1 LPRTETPDDPIAAA
15 RIVAAAAMEHAAD
28 LDRDAAFPTADV
40 AALAATGL
48 LTAPVPRVAGGLGL
62 GSEALGSPALLE
74 VLRLLGSG
82 NLSLGRLYEGH
93 VNAWRLIASY
103 ASGPQLRTWA
113 EAARAGDLFA
123 VWNSQR
129 GDGVRMT
136 PVPGGFRLDGA
147 KILASGTGHLTR
159 PLITAR
165 QPDGTMRMVVVPLP
179 EPQAGADPDQ
189 WRAVGMRASLSGGF
203 DFTGIEVGDADLLG
217 GPGDYERQPDF
228 SAGAWR
234 FAAVQ
239 LGGIEAIVDE
249 VRAHLRRTE
258 RGGDPHQRARIAAMV
273 TATITA
279 RLWLERAVN
288 VVNEPDPDAALACVN
303 LARLAVEEAGL
314 QVMELAQRSVGLQA
328 FLQSNPLERLCRDLA
343 TYLRQPNP
351 DGARMAAT
359 AYVLGSDRPTGELW
373 R

>member
-1 LPRTETPDDPIAAA
+1 
-15 RIVAAAAMEHAAD
+15 
-28 LDRDAAFPTADV
+28 
-40 AALAATGL
+40 
-48 LTAPVPRVAGGLGL
+48 
-62 GSEALGSPALLE
+62 
-74 VLRLLGSG
+74 
-82 NLSLGRLYEGH
+82 
-93 VNAWRLIASY
+93 
-103 ASGPQLRTWA
+103 
-113 EAARAGDLFA
+113 
-123 VWNSQR
+123 
-129 GDGVRMT
+129 MT

-147 KILASGTGHLTR
+147 KVLASGTGHLTR

-179 EPQAGADPDQ
+179 EPHAGADPDQ

-203 DFTGIEVGDADLLG
+203 DFTGIEVAEADLLG

-258 RGGDPHQRARIAAMV
+258 RGGDPHQRARIAAIV

-279 RLWLERAVN
+279 RLWLERAVD

-328 FLQSNPLERLCRDLA
+328 FLQPNPLKRLCRDLA

-351 DGARMAAT
+351 DGARTAAA
-359 AYVLGSDRPTGELW
+359 AYVLGSDHPTGELW

>member
-1 LPRTETPDDPIAAA
+1 LRRTEPLADPVAAA

-28 LDRDAAFPTADV
+28 LDHEGAFPTADV

-48 LTAPVPRVAGGLGL
+48 LTAPVPRAAGGLGL

-159 PLITAR
+159 P
-165 QPDGTMRMVVVPLP
+165 RMVVVPLP

-279 RLWLERAVN
+279 RLWLERAVD
-288 VVNEPDPDAALACVN
+288 VVNEPDPDAVLACVN

-328 FLQSNPLERLCRDLA
+328 FLQPNPLERLCRDLA

-351 DGARMAAT
+351 DGARMAAA

>member
-1 LPRTETPDDPIAAA
+1 
-15 RIVAAAAMEHAAD
+15 MEHAPD

-48 LTAPVPRVAGGLGL
+48 LTAPVPRAAGGLGL
-62 GSEALGSPALLE
+62 GSQALGSPALLA
-74 VLRLLGSG
+74 VLRLLGHG

-93 VNAWRLIASY
+93 VNAWRLIATF
-103 ASGPQLRTWA
+103 ASSAQLHGWA
-113 EAARAGDLFA
+113 DAARAGHMFA

-129 GDGVRMT
+129 GDGVRMER
-136 PVPGGFRLDGA
+136 VPGGFRLDGA
-147 KILASGTGHLTR
+147 KILASGTGHLSR

-165 QPDGTMRMVVVPLP
+165 QPDGTMRMLVVPLS
-179 EPQAGADPDQ
+179 EPRVRADPDQ
-189 WRAVGMRASLSGGF
+189 WRAAGMRASLSGGF
-203 DFTGIEVGDADLLG
+203 DFTGIELGEADLLG

-239 LGGIEAIVDE
+239 LGGIEAIVDQ

-279 RLWLERAVN
+279 RLWLERAVD
-288 VVNEPDPDAALACVN
+288 VVNEPDADAALAYVN

-328 FLQSNPLERLCRDLA
+328 FLQPNPLERLCRDLA

-351 DGARMAAT
+351 DGARMAA
-359 AYVLGSDRPTGELW
+359 AAHVLGSDRPTGELW